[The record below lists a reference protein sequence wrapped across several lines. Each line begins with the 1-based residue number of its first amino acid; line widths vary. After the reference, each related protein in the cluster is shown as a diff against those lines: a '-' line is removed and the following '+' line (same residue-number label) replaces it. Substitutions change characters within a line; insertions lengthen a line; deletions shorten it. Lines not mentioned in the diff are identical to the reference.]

1 MNIDKVSKLFYG
13 EYPYK
18 ITYKRLYGFPSAFM
32 NMSLSGTKNNAWSPD
47 EHTWWFDY
55 PKTDQ
60 DRQERANCH
69 KFLSKSFEDLK
80 FNNGSHTHVYFK
92 DKESYSKASQ
102 RYPGL
107 QTSRAEP
114 IVENLAE
121 IYDKSEKRIIIKNSL
136 YFKKYQYK
144 VTFKANKHFL
154 GNVGKDLHDMYNDN
168 GNYRLNSNMK
178 KFDNLYVARNQ
189 GKYIHS
195 PYNLY
200 AIYCLDEIDMQMVSF
215 VASECISTI
224 TKVVLL
230 SKIDK

>member
-18 ITYKRLYGFPSAFM
+18 ITYKRLYGFPSAFI
-32 NMSLSGTKNNAWSPD
+32 NMSLYGDKEPN
-47 EHTWWFDY
+47 EHNWWFDY
-55 PKTDQ
+55 PKTDEE
-60 DRQERANCH
+60 RQERANCH
-69 KFLSKSFEDLK
+69 RFLSKSFEDLK

-92 DKESYSKASQ
+92 DKQDYLKASQ

-114 IVENLAE
+114 IVDNLAE
-121 IYDKSEKRIIIKNSL
+121 IYDKSEKRIIIKPSL
-136 YFKKYQYK
+136 YFKRYQYK

-154 GNVGKDLHDMYNDN
+154 NNVGKDVHDMYRDN

-178 KFDNLYVARNQ
+178 KFDYRYVARNQ

-224 TKVVLL
+224 TKVLLL
-230 SKIDK
+230 SNLDK